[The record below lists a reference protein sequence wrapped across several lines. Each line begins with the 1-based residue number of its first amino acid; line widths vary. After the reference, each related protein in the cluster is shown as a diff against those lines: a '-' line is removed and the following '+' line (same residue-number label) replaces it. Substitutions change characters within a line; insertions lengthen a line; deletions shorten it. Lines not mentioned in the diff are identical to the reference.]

1 MCYCFIP
8 LYVLVALGGAG
19 AHPTEEKD
27 EQLQREQL
35 EVEFTQNILQNEAQ
49 YLRKTLK
56 EDAEYLRQVKEEFPL
71 ESLNEALAAV
81 ERQTTR
87 DAQHLQTSA
96 EEDIELL
103 DLFVTAMQITSDETP
118 ATDET
123 MRVDPIPLKRSGS
136 DAAIVDEDQ
145 LMEEYVDMGDTTE

>member
-81 ERQTTR
+81 E
-87 DAQHLQTSA
+87 DAYGRPASEVFASFDTEALAAASMRRSCSSCGTFA
-96 EEDIELL
+96 IRIGN
-103 DLFVTAMQITSDETP
+103 AMFLR
-118 ATDET
+118 TD
-123 MRVDPIPLKRSGS
+123 MCG
-136 DAAIVDEDQ
+136 
-145 LMEEYVDMGDTTE
+145 